1 MRQRTTSWRY
11 ITVGAAIAIVGAGPR
26 GISITERIAAYLNTR
41 GAADGAEGELTLH
54 VIDDA
59 QLGAGRIWD
68 TEQTRTLCMNT
79 LAGAVT
85 LFTEPGATVAAPVF
99 EGPTMYEWIQA
110 LRGEKEH
117 SLIDAYPPTLPDAF
131 AEEIRVTRPE
141 SNPTRALYG
150 EYLRWAW
157 QVALAQL
164 PDSVEVV
171 EHHARAV
178 AIAAEGD
185 QDALTL
191 TDGWVVHADSTA
203 LASGWVLPSPT
214 PAQQA
219 FAESGL
225 TYIPPGNPV
234 EQDITRIGAGE
245 RVLVRG
251 MGMGFF
257 DLMALTTIDR
267 GGRFV
272 EDDSA
277 RAGLRYVAS
286 GNEPHFVV
294 TSGRGYPYLPKSEYH
309 SLPPKA
315 DLSRLRAAI
324 EAATETASA
333 PVSFG
338 RTLWPA
344 LARDAYAEYYRVLAR
359 VRPEALTAPLEEIL
373 AAIDATDLAAHATP
387 DDILPVARALTAA
400 LDGMSTEA
408 FDMAAWVDP
417 LAGTEDLSLEELQQ
431 RVAEGMTVDIA
442 EAVAAWDSP
451 LKAGLWAISA
461 GRKPSAIATENGR
474 GAREAALSQYMAF
487 GQMVGSGPPLFRTRE
502 LLALFDAGLVTFL
515 GPDPIVEVDGDT
527 YTATSHTRSVRA
539 TALADAFLPG
549 PDIRTSPDP
558 LTASL
563 RDAERV
569 RPFSGS
575 ASPETDDAT
584 RRTVHPDGSLDTRLH
599 IVGIPTGKQWADT
612 TISPMPGTD
621 PLMLQETDKTARS
634 LLTQAGFRKPAA
646 SRGTR
651 S

>member
-1 MRQRTTSWRY
+1 M
-11 ITVGAAIAIVGAGPR
+11 GASIAIVGAGPR
-26 GISITERIAAYLNTR
+26 GISITERIAAYLNAR
-41 GAADGAEGELTLH
+41 GNEAHATLH
-54 VIDDA
+54 IIDDA
-59 QLGAGRIWD
+59 QLGAGRIWE
-68 TEQTRTLCMNT
+68 TTQTRTLCMNT

-85 LFTEPGATVAAPVF
+85 LFTEPGATVGAPVL
-99 EGPTMYEWIQA
+99 EGPTMYEWIQL
-110 LRGEKEH
+110 LRGEREVSEKKQQ
-117 SLIDAYPPTLPDAF
+117 LFDAYVPTLPDTF
-131 AEEIRVTRPE
+131 ADELETTRPE
-141 SNPTRALYG
+141 SNPSRALYG

-164 PDSVEVV
+164 PGTVEMV

-178 AIAAEGD
+178 SLAGDGERDAI
-185 QDALTL
+185 TL
-191 TDGWVVHADSTA
+191 SDGSVVHADTTV
-203 LASGWVLPSPT
+203 LASGWVLPAPS
-214 PAQQA
+214 PAQQV

-225 TYIPPGNPV
+225 TYIPPDNPV
-234 EQDITRIGAGE
+234 EQNVDAVGAGE

-272 EDDSA
+272 EDAST
-277 RAGLRYVAS
+277 RSGLRYEAA
-286 GNEPHFVV
+286 GAEPHFVV

-324 EAATETASA
+324 EESAA

-338 RTLWPA
+338 RDLWPA

-359 VRPEALTAPLEEIL
+359 VRPEALTVPLEDIL
-373 AAIDATDLAAHATP
+373 AAIDAADLTAHATP
-387 DDILPVARALTAA
+387 DDILPVADALTAA
-400 LDGMSTEA
+400 LEGTSTEP

-417 LAGTEDLSLEELQQ
+417 LASTENLTLDELQQ

-474 GAREAALSQYMAF
+474 GAREAALSQYLAF

-515 GPDPIVEVDGDT
+515 GPNPVVEVDGDS
-527 YTATSHTRSVRA
+527 YTATSHTRST
-539 TALADAFLPG
+539 TAPTLADAFLPG
-549 PDIRTSPDP
+549 PDIRYSPDE
-558 LTASL
+558 LTTSL
-563 RDAERV
+563 RETGRV
-569 RPFSGS
+569 RPFAPGGVAT

-584 RRTVHPDGSLDTRLH
+584 RRTLHPDGALDARLH

-634 LLTQAGFRKPAA
+634 LLTQAGVL
-646 SRGTR
+646 
-651 S
+651 

>member
-1 MRQRTTSWRY
+1 M
-11 ITVGAAIAIVGAGPR
+11 AASIAIVGAGPR
-26 GISITERIAAYLNTR
+26 GISITERIAAYLR
-41 GAADGAEGELTLH
+41 ASGGGELTVH
-54 VIDDA
+54 IIDDA
-59 QLGAGRIWD
+59 QLGAGRIWETD
-68 TEQTRTLCMNT
+68 QTRTLCMNT

-85 LFTEPGATVAAPVF
+85 LFTEPGATVGAPVL
-99 EGPTMYEWIQA
+99 EGPTMYEWIEV
-110 LRGEKEH
+110 LRGERTH
-117 SLIDAYPPTLPDAF
+117 PLTDAFGATLPDSYD
-131 AEEIRVTRPE
+131 AELRTTRPQ
-141 SNPTRALYG
+141 SNPSRALYG

-157 QVALAQL
+157 QVARAQL
-164 PDSVEVV
+164 PDTVKVV

-178 AIAAEGD
+178 SLTADGD
-185 QDALTL
+185 QDAIALA
-191 TDGWVVHADSTA
+191 DGTTVRADATVI
-203 LASGWVLPSPT
+203 ASGWVLPAPT

-234 EQDITRIGAGE
+234 EQDVSRLGAGE

-272 EDDSA
+272 EDTST
-277 RAGLRYVAS
+277 RSGLRYEAT
-286 GNEPHFVV
+286 GDEPHFVV
-294 TSGRGYPYLPKSEYH
+294 TSGRGYPYLPKSEYN

-315 DLSRLRAAI
+315 DLTRLRAAI
-324 EAATETASA
+324 EASEA

-338 RTLWPA
+338 RDLWPA
-344 LARDAYAEYYRVLAR
+344 LARDAYAEYYRTLAR
-359 VRPEALTAPLEEIL
+359 VRPEALALPVDDIL
-373 AAIDATDLAAHATP
+373 TAIDATDLSHAASP
-387 DDILPVARALTAA
+387 DDVLPVAHALSAA
-400 LDGMSTEA
+400 LDGMSTEP

-417 LAGTEDLSLEELQQ
+417 LAGTETLDLDELQ
-431 RVAEGMTVDIA
+431 RRITGAMAGDIA

-461 GRKPSAIATENGR
+461 GRKPSAIATQNGR
-474 GAREAALSQYMAF
+474 GPREAALTQYMAF

-515 GPDPIVEVDGDT
+515 GPDPMVEVADNE
-527 YTATSHTRSVRA
+527 YAATSHARSVRA

-549 PDIRTSPDP
+549 PDIRTSPDA

-563 RDAERV
+563 REAGRV
-569 RPFSGS
+569 RPFNGS
-575 ASPETDDAT
+575 ASPETDEET
-584 RRTVHPDGSLDTRLH
+584 RRSVHPGGELDDRLH

-634 LLTQAGFRKPAA
+634 LLAQAGLF
-646 SRGTR
+646 
-651 S
+651 